1 MVIVAHIVL
10 TIRILVMF
18 QNTKKHDILTVVIL
32 IAVVSVF
39 GYYYVNPS
47 ARNLLWL
54 KTYPVRAELSVRQT
68 SCNDNSPAWLAD
80 MLKYQTR
87 HNNAPANQIAY
98 IDLSGNL
105 YHCENGY
112 AGQYPILSKP
122 ITEHTRF
129 RYASVTKLWT
139 ADAILSLVRD
149 GNLSLDTKLA
159 DVITDI
165 NNPKDMRINDITI
178 RQLLSHRAGFD
189 RYSVFGNDMF
199 GIGKN
204 ICPKHLEGLNDI
216 ELGFEPGSKT
226 SYSNLGYCLLGEVI
240 SRLNKDKSYTD
251 IIAQHYNFS
260 DTSLRFVSNAAM
272 KDEVSYNYVE
282 TGLTGHADI
291 YTAFDYEGLASAA
304 GLSGNA
310 IDLAHQAH
318 SLAAKPMP
326 NILSIDLQSA
336 CDVTQIAECYGY
348 AMVAYQRTPQ
358 STTVYYRDGS
368 LLGLSSLVAIDG
380 KGGVV
385 ALLSNGTPDNG
396 VVGNNEVKMMIYDQI
411 AKN

>member
-1 MVIVAHIVL
+1 
-10 TIRILVMF
+10 MF
-18 QNTKKHDILTVVIL
+18 TKLTVKDLL
-32 IAVVSVF
+32 IFLFLLTLSAVVVYF
-39 GYYYVNPS
+39 YVNNQ
-47 ARNLLWL
+47 ARNILWQ
-54 KTYPVRAELSVRQT
+54 KTYPIRAELSIQSIT
-68 SCNDNSPAWLAD
+68 CTDDSPPWLAD
-80 MLKYQTR
+80 TLKYQTR
-87 HNNAPANQIAY
+87 HNNAPSNQIAY
-98 IDLSGNL
+98 IEPNGGLH
-105 YHCENGY
+105 HCENGY
-112 AGQYPILSKP
+112 VGKYPILSDAV
-122 ITEHTRF
+122 TEQTRF

-139 ADAILSLVRD
+139 ADATLQLAKD
-149 GNLSLDTKLA
+149 GKFSLDTPLA
-159 DVITDI
+159 DIIDEI
-165 NNPKDMRINDITI
+165 NQPKDARLADITV
-178 RQLLSHRAGFD
+178 RQLLTHRAGFD
-189 RYSVFGNDMF
+189 RYSLSGQDMF
-199 GIGKN
+199 GIGKD
-204 ICPKHLEGLNDI
+204 ICPNHLEGLNDI

-251 IIAQHYNFS
+251 IIAQHYNFL

-272 KDEVSYNYVE
+272 KDEVSYNYLE
-282 TGLTGHADI
+282 TGLTGYADI

-348 AMVAYQRTPQ
+348 AMLTYQPNSKSVIVR
-358 STTVYYRDGS
+358 YRDGS
-368 LLGLSSLVAIDG
+368 LLGLSSLVAIDE

-396 VVGNNEVKMMIYDQI
+396 LVNNNKVKMMIYNQL
-411 AKN
+411 AKNH

>member
-1 MVIVAHIVL
+1 MFAKLTFKDIMIVL
-10 TIRILVMF
+10 SLISLTITSVYFYNNTLVRS
-18 QNTKKHDILTVVIL
+18 Q
-32 IAVVSVF
+32 
-39 GYYYVNPS
+39 
-47 ARNLLWL
+47 LWQ
-54 KTYPVRAELSVRQT
+54 KTYPIRAELSVRQIT
-68 SCNDNSPAWLAD
+68 CSIDSPSWLGD
-80 MLKYQTR
+80 TLIYQTR
-87 HNNAPANQIAY
+87 HNNALANQIAY
-98 IDLSGNL
+98 IEPNGRLH
-105 YHCENGY
+105 HCENGY
-112 AGQYPILSKP
+112 VSQYSILSKP

-139 ADAILSLVRD
+139 ADATLQLVKD
-149 GNLSLDTKLA
+149 GKFSLDTPLA
-159 DVITDI
+159 DIVDEI
-165 NNPKDMRINDITI
+165 NQPKDARLADITV
-178 RQLLSHRAGFD
+178 RQLLTHRAGFD
-189 RYSVFGNDMF
+189 RYSLSGQDMF
-199 GIGKN
+199 GIGKD

-240 SRLNKDKSYTD
+240 SRLNENKKYKN
-251 IIAQHYNFS
+251 IIAQQYNFT
-260 DTSLRFVSNAAM
+260 DTNLRFVSNAAM
-272 KDEVSYNYVE
+272 KDEVTYNYVE

-310 IDLAHQAH
+310 IDLAEQAH

-396 VVGNNEVKMMIYDQI
+396 VVDNNKVKMMIYNQL
-411 AKN
+411 AKNH